1 VPVVDLRH
9 VLGTLEPGQLI
20 DLDTSCRDVFAPAWR
35 KLKRHFR
42 LAPVGD
48 SPAGRFRQFRLGERR
63 KRGRRGG

>member
-1 VPVVDLRH
+1 MQAALAH
-9 VLGTLEPGQLI
+9 VLTVTNI